1 MCKPPH
7 RVRHDDADVRRHT
20 GALPRPAGRAVGT
33 KRTVTAPTARPASVP
48 NLRPERPLVGMLA
61 LLAGSALFSMS
72 DVVSKVLTAS
82 LPGIEVA
89 WLRYLVFVIMTAP
102 LLLRGRGVL
111 RTARPGVQIGRAVA
125 AAASTS
131 LFIVAFGVMPVANA
145 TAIGFMAPVVVTAMA
160 ALILREK
167 VGIRRWSAALVGL
180 AGVIV
185 IVQPGGSTFE
195 AASLI
200 PLCGS
205 VASATAVIGTR
216 LVKDERPETTL
227 LYAALIGFALVS
239 VLTGFVWQTP
249 TWNQV
254 AVGGITG
261 FFATLASLMQI
272 YAYRNAPA
280 SLLAPLSYTQ
290 LLWAAGLGYLAFGT
304 VPGPAMLCGAAIIAA
319 SGIYTAWR
327 EAVRGKGKAASG
339 VKPLGFETETL
350 PVSCPSLLA

>member
-205 VASATAVIGTR
+205 VASATA
-216 LVKDERPETTL
+216 
-227 LYAALIGFALVS
+227 LIGFALVS

-280 SLLAPLSYTQ
+280 SLLAPFSYTQ

>member
-1 MCKPPH
+1 MHKPPH
-7 RVRHDDADVRRHT
+7 RVRHDDADVRRQT

-48 NLRPERPLVGMLA
+48 NLRPERPFVGILA
-61 LLAGSALFSMS
+61 LLASAALFPVS
-72 DVVSKVLTAS
+72 DVVSKTLTTS
-82 LPGIEVA
+82 LPSIEVA
-89 WLRYLVFVIMTAP
+89 WLRYVVFVVMTAP

-216 LVKDERPETTL
+216 LAKDERPETTL

-261 FFATLASLMQI
+261 FFATLASLMQV

-280 SLLAPLSYTQ
+280 
-290 LLWAAGLGYLAFGT
+290 
-304 VPGPAMLCGAAIIAA
+304 
-319 SGIYTAWR
+319 
-327 EAVRGKGKAASG
+327 
-339 VKPLGFETETL
+339 
-350 PVSCPSLLA
+350 